1 MSTPNPAAVKAWL
14 LDLQAR
20 IVQALEEVD
29 GKPFLRDAWER
40 AEGGGGISR

>member
-1 MSTPNPAAVKAWL
+1 MSTPNPCGRQGLAARPA
-14 LDLQAR
+14 AR

-40 AEGGGGISR
+40 PKAAAAFRA